1 MNAIPKLDQADLTLL
16 HELRGHRRR
25 HRAAASKPAA
35 IAAAQTPPPTA
46 SLGAAAADWITARVG
61 SWRFIL
67 WQSGLLVLWLSANIF
82 AWVQAWDPY
91 PFILLNLVLS
101 FQAAY
106 TAPIIMMSQNRM
118 GDIDR
123 ARKTTTTST
132 SKPSSRSKRCTRKS
146 TCCAKPKSPGSWPCS
161 RSSRRGST
169 PKPRCRARPRPWRV
183 LG

>member
-1 MNAIPKLDQADLTLL
+1 MNAIPKLDPADLTLL
-16 HELRGHRRR
+16 HELRGRRRR
-25 HRAAASKPAA
+25 HRAAEKPAA
-35 IAAAQTPPPTA
+35 VAAAQAAPPKPT
-46 SLGAAAADWITARVG
+46 LGARAADWITARVG

-67 WQSGLLVLWLSANIF
+67 WQSGLLVLWLSANVF

-123 ARKTTTTST
+123 ARAQDDYNINLKAELEIETLHQKIDLLRETEIARIVALLE
-132 SKPSSRSKRCTRKS
+132 KLEARLD
-146 TCCAKPKSPGSWPCS
+146 AK
-161 RSSRRGST
+161 
-169 PKPRCRARPRPWRV
+169 A
-183 LG
+183 

>member
-1 MNAIPKLDQADLTLL
+1 MTATKLDPTDLRLL
-16 HELRGHRRR
+16 HELRGHRRV
-25 HRAAASKPAA
+25 HRKTKA
-35 IAAAQTPPPTA
+35 PPPSGDM
-46 SLGAAAADWITARVG
+46 SLGARAADWITARVG

-67 WQSGLLVLWLSANIF
+67 WQSAMLVAWLSANVF

-123 ARKTTTTST
+123 ARAEDDYNVNLKAELEIETLHQKVDLLRETEIAHLITLLE
-132 SKPSSRSKRCTRKS
+132 KLEARLDAMRG
-146 TCCAKPKSPGSWPCS
+146 GS
-161 RSSRRGST
+161 
-169 PKPRCRARPRPWRV
+169 AA
-183 LG
+183 

>member
-1 MNAIPKLDQADLTLL
+1 MNHAVKLDPADLTLL
-16 HELRGHRRR
+16 HELRVGRKRRR
-25 HRAAASKPAA
+25 PAKVA
-35 IAAAQTPPPTA
+35 PPPHVA
-46 SLGAAAADWITARVG
+46 ESGLGARMADRITALVG

-67 WQSGLLVLWLSANIF
+67 IQSGLLLLWLSANVF

-123 ARKTTTTST
+123 ARAEDDYHVNLKAELEIETLHQKIDLLRETEI
-132 SKPSSRSKRCTRKS
+132 
-146 TCCAKPKSPGSWPCS
+146 
-161 RSSRRGST
+161 
-169 PKPRCRARPRPWRV
+169 ARLLTILEKLEARNP
-183 LG
+183 